1 MHAGAWNGVW
11 AGVRSDDG
19 LCFKCLPVGNTG
31 KRNCRNQDAKRPGT
45 SIDRHLGRNA
55 NQSSDLRGN
64 GADLRSG
71 EVPDRA
77 RPLAQIQCWL
87 TEEVGRLVIYLGF
100 SITALQ
106 YIPIGLDVRH
116 NVYLSIGYFVSL
128 FTHSTKYLVIVT
140 QRGSYRPIGLTIGR
154 ENLDESSLQKLQKEL
169 MFKVSNIVGI
179 GCNRH
184 TRRPWC
190 YVFFQ

>member
-1 MHAGAWNGVW
+1 M
-11 AGVRSDDG
+11 RSDNG
-19 LCFKCLPVGNTG
+19 FCFKCLPLGNTG
-31 KRNCRNQDAKRPGT
+31 KRNRRNQDAERRGAI
-45 SIDRHLGRNA
+45 IDRHLRRNG

-87 TEEVGRLVIYLGF
+87 TEEVGRLVIHLGF

-116 NVYLSIGYFVSL
+116 NVYSLLSA
-128 FTHSTKYLVIVT
+128 
-140 QRGSYRPIGLTIGR
+140 
-154 ENLDESSLQKLQKEL
+154 
-169 MFKVSNIVGI
+169 KVKDCLAAATWAVVAA
-179 GCNRH
+179 H
-184 TRRPWC
+184 W
-190 YVFFQ
+190 